1 MLRLSESR
9 AMLVS
14 AMPSMS
20 SIDEVNAAIKREQSD
35 ACISYAEHEQYRR
48 SQFPAEGGRKKMKEV
63 MKIRSYTAVAM
74 LASGVGLSIAGFIAP
89 PFGEISDSVLW
100 FLRLRREPA
109 HARHCS
115 CKHGIALA

>member
-1 MLRLSESR
+1 
-9 AMLVS
+9 
-14 AMPSMS
+14 
-20 SIDEVNAAIKREQSD
+20 
-35 ACISYAEHEQYRR
+35 
-48 SQFPAEGGRKKMKEV
+48 MKV
-63 MKIRSYTAVAM
+63 RSYTAVAM

-115 CKHGIALA
+115 RLIAAFAQCLIYAGTALGFDVMIETKLRSLSKE